1 MHRPCPG
8 RWTIAGGAPIVKPV
22 ADRFDTVVLGGGLV
36 GSALALALAR
46 HGIESALLDPLPAEV
61 RADPE
66 FDGRAYAVAPGSA
79 NLLRALGIWDG
90 VGRHAEPVRRISVA
104 DRADGPLPAAAL
116 HFDPAEGDQETLGW
130 ILEDRFLRGALLR
143 AVANAPGIEH
153 RAPARSDAVRLAPT
167 GAEVDLAGETLRS
180 ALVLACDGRRSATAR
195 AAGIGYLSWDYPQTG
210 LVCAIEHER
219 PHGGEAHQAFFAGGP
234 FAQLPLPGNR
244 SSIVWSEAKARADE
258 IAALDDAAYTA
269 EIARRLGGRLGEVR
283 LAGRR
288 WAYPL
293 GLALATCYARPRLAV
308 AGDAAHGV
316 HPIAGQGLNMGLRD
330 VAALTEVLVEAARR
344 GEDIGALDV
353 LRRYERWRRFD
364 ATAMTLGMDGLNRLF
379 STGVGP
385 AQALR
390 NAGLHMVAR
399 LAPARRFFM
408 SEAAGL
414 SGDVPRL
421 LSGQTI

>member
-1 MHRPCPG
+1 M
-8 RWTIAGGAPIVKPV
+8 
-22 ADRFDTVVLGGGLV
+22 ADRFDTVVVGGGLI

-46 HGIESALLDPLPAEV
+46 HGVESALLDPLPV
-61 RADPE
+61 DIRADPE

-79 NLLRALGIWDG
+79 NLLRAIGVWDE
-90 VGRHAEPVRRISVA
+90 VEGRAEPVRRISVA
-104 DRADGPLPAAAL
+104 DRAAGPLPPAAL
-116 HFDPAEGDQETLGW
+116 YFDPSEGEQETLGW
-130 ILEDRFLRGALLR
+130 ILEDRILRGALLR
-143 AVANAPGIEH
+143 AVAEAAEVEH
-153 RAPARSDAVRLAPT
+153 RAPAEPSDLRLTPT
-167 GAEVDLAGETLRS
+167 GAEVDVAGETLRS

-195 AAGIGYLSWDYPQTG
+195 AAGIGYLAWDYPQIG

-219 PHGGEAHQAFFAGGP
+219 PHLGEAHQAFFAGGP

-244 SSIVWSEAKARADE
+244 SSIVWSEARARAE
-258 IAALDDAAYTA
+258 EVAAMGDNEYTA

-288 WAYPL
+288 WIYPL
-293 GLALATCYARPRLAV
+293 GLSLATSYARPRLAV

-330 VAALTEVLVEAARR
+330 VAALTEVLVEAIRR
-344 GEDIGALDV
+344 GEDIGGLDV

-364 ATAMTLGMDGLNRLF
+364 TAVMTLGMDGLNRLF
-379 STGVGP
+379 STGSGP
-385 AQALR
+385 VQALR

-408 SEAAGL
+408 AEAAGL

-421 LSGQTI
+421 LAGQTI

>member
-1 MHRPCPG
+1 M
-8 RWTIAGGAPIVKPV
+8 
-22 ADRFDTVVLGGGLV
+22 ADRFDTVVLGGGLI
-36 GSALALALAR
+36 GLGLALALAR
-46 HGIESALLDPLPAEV
+46 HGLRTALLDPVAADV

-79 NLLRALGIWDG
+79 NLLRALGIWDE
-90 VGRHAEPVRRISVA
+90 VGPRAEPVRRISVA
-104 DRADGPLPAAAL
+104 DRSAGPIPAAAL

-143 AVANAPGIEH
+143 AVADAPEVEH
-153 RAPARSDAVRLAPT
+153 RAPARADAVRLTPT
-167 GAEVDLAGETLRS
+167 GAEVDMGGETLDA
-180 ALVLACDGRRSATAR
+180 ALVVACDGRRSATAR
-195 AAGIGYLSWDYPQTG
+195 AAGIGYLAWDYPQKG
-210 LVCAIEHER
+210 LVCAIEHELA
-219 PHGGEAHQAFFAGGP
+219 HGGEAHQAFLAGGP

-244 SSIVWSEAKARADE
+244 SSIVWSEAAARADE
-258 IAALDDAAYTA
+258 IAALDDEAYTA
-269 EIARRLGGRLGEVR
+269 EIARRLHGRLGQIR

-288 WAYPL
+288 WVYPL
-293 GLALATCYARPRLAV
+293 GLALANSYARPRFAV

-330 VAALTEVLVEAARR
+330 VAALTEVLVEAMRR
-344 GEDIGALDV
+344 GEDLGALDV

-364 ATAMTLGMDGLNRLF
+364 ATVMTLGMDGLNRLF
-379 STGVGP
+379 STGSGP
-385 AQALR
+385 VQALR
-390 NAGLHMVAR
+390 NAGLHAVAR

-421 LSGQTI
+421 LTGQTI